1 MSTAVVDFDTRSDR
15 SARPARPVRRP
26 VEARARRT
34 SVGDERRSE
43 AWGSVRLTRRGR
55 IVVLLVAFAAA
66 FGAFTV
72 LSDPAVST
80 SEQHHAAAEQLV
92 VEPGQTLW
100 DIATR
105 IAPDEDPR
113 VVIDEIVDMN
123 ALESSGAIQA
133 GMPLYVPEY

>member
-1 MSTAVVDFDTRSDR
+1 MSTAVVDFDTRRDR
-15 SARPARPVRRP
+15 P
-26 VEARARRT
+26 
-34 SVGDERRSE
+34 SE

-55 IVVLLVAFAAA
+55 IVVLLLAFAVA
-66 FGAFTV
+66 FGAFTL

-80 SEQHHAAAEQLV
+80 SEHHHPAAEQLV

-113 VVIDEIVDMN
+113 VVIDEIVDLN

-133 GMPLYVPEY
+133 GMPLYVPQY